1 MTIASACGKIIL
13 LGEHAVVYG
22 RPALA
27 VPLPELRA
35 TAVASDLTEG
45 EAGSVRIEAPDIELA
60 SWLHELPAEH
70 PLAVIVRL
78 AQQGLAIDDHP
89 PLALRVQSNIPVA
102 SGLGSGTAVSVAIL
116 RSLSAHWGRPLSPEQ
131 QSALAFEVE
140 KLHHGTPSGIDNSVV
155 AYEQPVYFVR
165 GDASQPFPIGAPFT
179 LVLGDTG
186 QRSNTSVAVSQVRQ
200 SWQADRKRFEAL
212 FDHVARTVM
221 RGREAIQRGDWVL
234 LGEAMDENQQQL
246 QEIGVSS
253 ENLETLIKAA
263 RQAGALGA
271 KLSGAGMGG
280 NMIALVDTD
289 AAEGI
294 QQALQIAGATWTM
307 KVEVGA

>member
-27 VPLPELRA
+27 APLPDLRA
-35 TAVASDLTEG
+35 TAAASDLAEG
-45 EAGSVRIEAPDIELA
+45 EPGSVCIEAPDIELA
-60 SWLHELPAEH
+60 AWLHELSPDQ

-78 AQQGLAIDDHP
+78 TRQALAIEKHP
-89 PLALRVQSNIPVA
+89 PLALRVQSSIPVA
-102 SGLGSGTAVSVAIL
+102 SGLGSGTAVSVAVL
-116 RSLSAHWGRPLSPEQ
+116 RALSAHWGHPLAPER

-140 KLHHGTPSGIDNSVV
+140 KLHHGTPSGIDNTVV

-165 GDASQPFPIGAPFT
+165 GDATQPFPIGAPFT

-186 QRSNTSVAVSQVRQ
+186 LRSNTSMAVGMVLQA
-200 SWQADRKRFEAL
+200 WQAEKERFEAL
-212 FDHVARTVM
+212 FDRVAGTVAL
-221 RGREAIQRGDWVL
+221 GRKAIEQGDWAT
-234 LGEAMDENQQQL
+234 LGEAMDKNQQLL

-253 ENLETLIKAA
+253 DELETLIETAK
-263 RQAGALGA
+263 QAGALGA

-280 NMIALVDTD
+280 NMIALVETE
-289 AAEGI
+289 AAADIE
-294 QQALQIAGATWTM
+294 QALQNAGAAWTM
-307 KVEVGA
+307 TVEVGA

>member
-1 MTIASACGKIIL
+1 MTNASACGKIIL

-27 VPLPELRA
+27 VPLPDLRA
-35 TAVASDLTEG
+35 NADVTDLGEG
-45 EAGSVRIEAPDIELA
+45 EPGSVRIEAPDIELA
-60 SWLHELPAEH
+60 AWLHDLPADQ
-70 PLAVIVRL
+70 PLAVIVQL
-78 AQQGLAIDDHP
+78 VQQALAIEDHP
-89 PLALRVQSNIPVA
+89 PLALRVQSNLPVA

-116 RSLSAHWGRPLSPEQ
+116 RALSTHWGKPLSPEE

-165 GDASQPFPIGAPFT
+165 NDAPQPFPIGAPFT

-186 QRSNTSVAVSQVRQ
+186 LRSNTSVAVGLVRQ
-200 SWQADRKRFEAL
+200 AWLAEKERFEAL
-212 FDHVARTVM
+212 FDRVAGTVM
-221 RGREAIQRGDWVL
+221 QGRKAIEQGDRAT
-234 LGEAMDENQQQL
+234 LGKARDENQQLL

-253 ENLETLIKAA
+253 KELETLIEAA
-263 RQAGALGA
+263 HEAGALGS

-280 NMIALVDTD
+280 NMIALVEAD
-289 AAEGI
+289 AAAGVE
-294 QQALQIAGATWTM
+294 QALQNAGATWTM
-307 KVEVGA
+307 TVEVEA